1 MLNGHESDSSHD
13 VSDLLSI
20 INTHDLLSPL
30 NAVEALYL
38 HLPVGVD
45 DEPSPDGSGIVRAL
59 TSIQPDRSFL
69 LPGLQTIAIKYH
81 RKVFDSEETWTTI
94 CAKVQRQLDD
104 LIAAR
109 AESGSPI
116 IIRPWDDQ

>member
-1 MLNGHESDSSHD
+1 MLSPCFRLPSRQRLARALSPCMLNGHESDSSHD

-45 DEPSPDGSGIVRAL
+45 DEPSPDGSGILSEGSNVNPTRPVIP
-59 TSIQPDRSFL
+59 SSRSSN
-69 LPGLQTIAIKYH
+69 
-81 RKVFDSEETWTTI
+81 DSNQI
-94 CAKVQRQLDD
+94 PQKSV
-104 LIAAR
+104 
-109 AESGSPI
+109 
-116 IIRPWDDQ
+116 